1 MQSQAEVAAFA
12 GNAKIASDVI
22 DGLMTNETID
32 SVRLSAIN
40 GFTQHRSRTADMEG
54 QLTITLYVLNSPMDK
69 HTRIGELQIG
79 ANEVVVRSVAVR
91 SALGGAAR
99 QVLQILLTTLLLSV
113 AFRRV
118 VGQPISRL
126 AHQLAA
132 IQPGEDERLQI
143 SQRHAS
149 DEIGMLSLSANTL
162 LDAAKMALEDERQL
176 RFKVEEMEQHYRRIF
191 ETTNVGIMVLQADGR
206 LINSNPILLQRI
218 VGISFNG
225 QFTPGSEDFISA
237 IFAQPELAWSMVNE
251 AAVGGRAIAADLQLK
266 TDTGQPSWAHCIFS
280 VSHDGQGQMELIEG
294 VLYDVTERREK
305 EEEARQRAE
314 IDALTTL
321 HNRHGS
327 ELFINRALRRASEDG
342 LLVGVLMIDLD
353 SFKAVNDTFGH
364 AAGDCV
370 LVEVAHRLRACVR
383 RSTDQVGR
391 LGGDEFVLVAYNCG
405 EGQALLAQIATDIVA
420 SLARPIPLET
430 GDLAHIGASVGIAR
444 FPHNGTTCEALL
456 HAADSALYE
465 VKRRGKNS
473 FAFTTATNASTSNAP
488 LSL

>member
-79 ANEVVVRSVAVR
+79 ADEVVVRSVAVR

-143 SQRHAS
+143 SQRHAN

-176 RFKVEEMEQHYRRIF
+176 RFKVEKMEQHYRRIF

-206 LINSNPILLQRI
+206 LINSNPILL
-218 VGISFNG
+218 
-225 QFTPGSEDFISA
+225 
-237 IFAQPELAWSMVNE
+237 
-251 AAVGGRAIAADLQLK
+251 
-266 TDTGQPSWAHCIFS
+266 
-280 VSHDGQGQMELIEG
+280 
-294 VLYDVTERREK
+294 
-305 EEEARQRAE
+305 
-314 IDALTTL
+314 
-321 HNRHGS
+321 
-327 ELFINRALRRASEDG
+327 
-342 LLVGVLMIDLD
+342 
-353 SFKAVNDTFGH
+353 
-364 AAGDCV
+364 
-370 LVEVAHRLRACVR
+370 
-383 RSTDQVGR
+383 
-391 LGGDEFVLVAYNCG
+391 
-405 EGQALLAQIATDIVA
+405 
-420 SLARPIPLET
+420 
-430 GDLAHIGASVGIAR
+430 
-444 FPHNGTTCEALL
+444 
-456 HAADSALYE
+456 
-465 VKRRGKNS
+465 
-473 FAFTTATNASTSNAP
+473 
-488 LSL
+488 

>member
-32 SVRLSAIN
+32 SVRLSTIN

-191 ETTNVGIMVLQADGR
+191 ETTHVGIMVLQADGR
-206 LINSNPILLQRI
+206 LINSNPILL
-218 VGISFNG
+218 
-225 QFTPGSEDFISA
+225 
-237 IFAQPELAWSMVNE
+237 
-251 AAVGGRAIAADLQLK
+251 
-266 TDTGQPSWAHCIFS
+266 
-280 VSHDGQGQMELIEG
+280 
-294 VLYDVTERREK
+294 
-305 EEEARQRAE
+305 
-314 IDALTTL
+314 
-321 HNRHGS
+321 
-327 ELFINRALRRASEDG
+327 
-342 LLVGVLMIDLD
+342 
-353 SFKAVNDTFGH
+353 
-364 AAGDCV
+364 
-370 LVEVAHRLRACVR
+370 
-383 RSTDQVGR
+383 
-391 LGGDEFVLVAYNCG
+391 
-405 EGQALLAQIATDIVA
+405 
-420 SLARPIPLET
+420 
-430 GDLAHIGASVGIAR
+430 
-444 FPHNGTTCEALL
+444 
-456 HAADSALYE
+456 
-465 VKRRGKNS
+465 
-473 FAFTTATNASTSNAP
+473 
-488 LSL
+488 